1 MPRLWTLAIASLLVL
16 GACTKGDGSYGRKRQ
31 KKDSS
36 FSREYAERITID
48 YTDSGLLRARVYSPQ
63 MTAVKDSKEPYML
76 LPKGLKVDFMD
87 TRGQI
92 ESYMTAEWGVSYKNK
107 KRVVVRRNVEIL
119 NIKGEMLNTEELI
132 WNQETGKIR
141 TDKFVTITTPDQ
153 IITGDGLISNQ
164 SFTDWEI
171 LNVRGTLNKP
181 HDPTSRSRTLVPGRG
196 RY

>member
-1 MPRLWTLAIASLLVL
+1 LALVL
-16 GACTKGDGSYGRKRQ
+16 GLSLLACTPGDGSYGRKRQ

-36 FSREYAERITID
+36 LSREYAERITID

-63 MTAVKDSKEPYML
+63 MVAVKDNKEPYML
-76 LPKGLKVDFMD
+76 LPKGLKVDFID
-87 TRGQI
+87 KRGRI
-92 ESYMTAEWGVSYKNK
+92 ESYMTAEWGVMHQKK

-119 NIKGEMLNTEELI
+119 NIKGETLNTEELI

-153 IITGDGLISNQ
+153 IITGDGLISDQ
-164 SFTDWEI
+164 SFSDWEI

-181 HDPTSRSRTLVPGRG
+181 HDQTSPARTLTPGRG

>member
-1 MPRLWTLAIASLLVL
+1 MVRLWTLAIATLMTL
-16 GACTKGDGSYGRKRQ
+16 GACTQGDGSYGRKRQ

-36 FSREYAERITID
+36 LSREYAERITID
-48 YTDSGLLRARVYSPQ
+48 FTDSGFLRARVYSPQ
-63 MTAVKDSKEPYML
+63 MMAVKDPKEPYML
-76 LPKGLKVDFMD
+76 LPKGLKVDFID

-107 KRVVVRRNVEIL
+107 KRIVVRRNVEIL
-119 NIKGEMLNTEELI
+119 NIKGETLNTEELI

-141 TDKFVTITTPDQ
+141 SDKFVTIKTPDQ
-153 IITGDGLISNQ
+153 IITGDGMVSNQ

-171 LNVRGTLNKP
+171 LNVKGTINRP
-181 HDPTSRSRTLVPGRG
+181 YDSTSRSRTLVPGRG